1 MVISKR
7 TWYIT
12 CRLAVFLLAM
22 PFATLLQAHYP
33 LPESSLARLQQ
44 AARLVAFP
52 KGTRLFTDDRVGEE
66 VYFVQRGLARAYV
79 QQDAQE
85 VTFWFGGEGTVLF
98 SIQGYLAQ
106 QVSYETI
113 ELLEDS
119 QLVRLPV
126 RTLQG
131 LYATDVHLANWG
143 RVLVEREWLR
153 TEQQLIARQFRSAAE
168 RYADLLRQRPDL
180 LQRVSLGHLA
190 SYLGITQ
197 VTLSRV
203 RASLK

>member
-1 MVISKR
+1 
-7 TWYIT
+7 
-12 CRLAVFLLAM
+12 M
-22 PFATLLQAHYP
+22 PFTALFQTHYL
-33 LPESSLARLQQ
+33 LPETSLARLQH
-44 AARLVAFP
+44 AASLVELP

-79 QQDAQE
+79 QQDARE
-85 VTFWFGGEGTVLF
+85 VTFWFGEEGTVLF

-119 QLVRLPV
+119 QLVRLPI
-126 RTLQG
+126 RTLHS

-168 RYADLLRQRPDL
+168 RYADLLRQRPRL
-180 LQRVSLGHLA
+180 LQRVSLGHIA

-203 RASLK
+203 RANLK

>member
-1 MVISKR
+1 
-7 TWYIT
+7 
-12 CRLAVFLLAM
+12 M

-33 LPESSLARLQQ
+33 LPRPSLACLQQ
-44 AARLVAFP
+44 AAQVVELP
-52 KGTRLFTDDRVGEE
+52 KGTLLFTNDRVGED

-85 VTFWFGGEGTVLF
+85 VTFWFGAEGSVLF

-106 QVSYETI
+106 QLSYETI
-113 ELLEDS
+113 ELLENS
-119 QLVRLPV
+119 QLIHLPG
-126 RTLQG
+126 RALHD

-168 RYADLLRQRPDL
+168 RYADLLRQRPSW
-180 LQRVSLGHLA
+180 LQRVSLGHVA
-190 SYLGITQ
+190 SYLGITP

-203 RASLK
+203 RATLK

>member
-1 MVISKR
+1 
-7 TWYIT
+7 
-12 CRLAVFLLAM
+12 M
-22 PFATLLQAHYP
+22 PLATLLQTHYP
-33 LPESSLARLQQ
+33 LPEPSLANLQQ
-44 AARLVAFP
+44 AATLVELP
-52 KGTRLFTDDRVGEE
+52 KGTLLFTDDRVGED
-66 VYFVQRGLARAYV
+66 VYFVQHGFARAYV
-79 QQDAQE
+79 RQDAQE

-106 QVSYETI
+106 QVSYEVI

-126 RTLQG
+126 RTLHG
-131 LYATDVHLANWG
+131 LYAADVHLANWG

-168 RYADLLRQRPDL
+168 RYAELIRQRPDL

-190 SYLGITQ
+190 SYLGVTQ

-203 RASLK
+203 RAALK

>member
-1 MVISKR
+1 
-7 TWYIT
+7 
-12 CRLAVFLLAM
+12 M

-33 LPESSLARLQQ
+33 LPESSLAHLQQ

>member
-1 MVISKR
+1 
-7 TWYIT
+7 
-12 CRLAVFLLAM
+12 M

-33 LPESSLARLQQ
+33 LPAPSLARLQQ
-44 AARLVAFP
+44 AATLVELP
-52 KGTRLFTDDRVGEE
+52 KGTVLFTDDRVGEE
-66 VYFVQRGLARAYV
+66 LYFVQRGLARAYV
-79 QQDAQE
+79 RQDAQD
-85 VTFWFGGEGTVLF
+85 VTFWFGGEGTALF

-106 QVSYETI
+106 QVSYEIT

-126 RTLQG
+126 RTLHD

-153 TEQQLIARQFRSAAE
+153 TEKQLIARQFRSAAE
-168 RYADLLRQRPDL
+168 RYAELVRDRPDL
-180 LQRVSLGHLA
+180 LQRVSLGHIA
-190 SYLGITQ
+190 SYLGVTP

-203 RASLK
+203 RALLK